1 MKRELNNSIVLAS
14 LENSI
19 ATFFVGATII
29 TLFVSTTSGLPI
41 IGSFGNDFLLDSKV
55 YALLTE
61 PSPGQDAGEKLYENI
76 DLVVI
81 GKITNS
87 SARLEDDNGGE
98 IWTYMQ
104 VDVEKYLKNS
114 QPDKNLTVK
123 SMGGKAG
130 NLGQWVED
138 SPIFNV
144 GDKVLLLLN
153 KDNSKNDAY
162 IVSGQSVV
170 MANDKSSAE
179 NLPQN

>member
-29 TLFVSTTSGLPI
+29 ILFVSTTSALPI
-41 IGSFGNDFLLDSKV
+41 IDSFGHDFVLDSKV

-61 PSPGQDAGEKLYENI
+61 PSPGQDTGEKLYENF

-87 SARLEDDNGGE
+87 SARLEDDNSGE
-98 IWTYMQ
+98 VWTYMQ
-104 VDVEKYLKNS
+104 VDVEKYVKNS

-123 SMGGKAG
+123 SMGGKVG

-162 IVSGQSVV
+162 IVSGQSDVI
-170 MANDKSSAE
+170 ANDKSSAE
-179 NLPQN
+179 NLPQK